1 MKQEGVVN
9 NMDTATP
16 PSSSPDYDHIF
27 KVLLIGDS
35 GVGKSCI
42 LIRFTEDTFDVNQ
55 QSTIGVDFK
64 VKTITQS
71 GKKVKLTLWDTAGQE
86 RFRTLTSSYY
96 RGAQGIALVYD
107 VTRRDTFDYLPQWQ
121 KEVEIYSPSGGKDVV
136 KVLVGNKIDCDDRVV
151 SRKEG
156 EAWARKK
163 GMLYLECS
171 AKTSAGISQVFEE
184 MCAQVLQNDRLLKG
198 TAPRRASNNGRA
210 NLRRRGEPEM
220 VEQCAC

>member
-1 MKQEGVVN
+1 M
-9 NMDTATP
+9 
-16 PSSSPDYDHIF
+16 SDYDHIF

-42 LIRFTEDTFDVNQ
+42 LIRFTDDTFDENQ
-55 QSTIGVDFK
+55 RSTIGVDFK
-64 VKTITQS
+64 VKTVETG
-71 GKKVKLTLWDTAGQE
+71 GKRIKLTLWDTAGQE

-107 VTRRDTFDYLPQWQ
+107 VTRRDTFEFLPQWL
-121 KEVEIYSPSGGKDVV
+121 KEVDIYSPNGGKDVV
-136 KVLVGNKIDCDDRVV
+136 KVLVGNKIDCEDRVV
-151 SRKEG
+151 SRQEG
-156 EAWARKK
+156 ESWARKK

-171 AKTSAGISQVFEE
+171 AKTSAGISQVFDE

-198 TAPRRASNNGRA
+198 TVPRLGANVKRA
-210 NLRRRGEPEM
+210 NLNNRQEPEM

>member
-1 MKQEGVVN
+1 M
-9 NMDTATP
+9 
-16 PSSSPDYDHIF
+16 SDYDHIF

-42 LIRFTEDTFDVNQ
+42 LIRFTDDTFDENQ
-55 QSTIGVDFK
+55 RSTIGVDFK
-64 VKTITQS
+64 VKTVETG
-71 GKKVKLTLWDTAGQE
+71 GKRIKLTLWDTAGQE

-107 VTRRDTFDYLPQWQ
+107 VTRRDTFEFLPQWL
-121 KEVEIYSPSGGKDVV
+121 KEVDIYSPNGGKDVV
-136 KVLVGNKIDCDDRVV
+136 KVLVGNKIDCEDRVV
-151 SRKEG
+151 SRQEG
-156 EAWARKK
+156 ESWARKK

-171 AKTSAGISQVFEE
+171 AKTSAGISQVFDE

-198 TAPRRASNNGRA
+198 TVPRQGANVKRA
-210 NLRRRGEPEM
+210 NLNNRQEPEM

>member
-1 MKQEGVVN
+1 MG
-9 NMDTATP
+9 
-16 PSSSPDYDHIF
+16 DYDHIF

-42 LIRFTEDTFDVNQ
+42 LIRFTDDTFDENQ

-64 VKTITQS
+64 VKTVEVG
-71 GKKVKLTLWDTAGQE
+71 GKRIKLTLWDTAGQE

-107 VTRRDTFDYLPQWQ
+107 VTRRETFEFLPQWL
-121 KEVEIYSPSGGKDVV
+121 KEVDIYSPNGGKDVV
-136 KVLVGNKIDCDDRVV
+136 KVLVGNKIDCEDRVV
-151 SRKEG
+151 SRQEG
-156 EAWARKK
+156 ESWARKK

-171 AKTSAGISQVFEE
+171 AKTSAGISQVFDE

-198 TAPRRASNNGRA
+198 TAPRQGANARRA
-210 NLRRRGEPEM
+210 NLNDRQEPEM

>member
-1 MKQEGVVN
+1 MS
-9 NMDTATP
+9 T
-16 PSSSPDYDHIF
+16 DYDHIF

-42 LIRFTEDTFDVNQ
+42 LIRFTDDTFDSNQ

-64 VKTITQS
+64 VKTVDAA
-71 GKKVKLTLWDTAGQE
+71 GRRVKLTLWDTAGQE

-107 VTRRDTFDYLPQWQ
+107 VTRRDTFEYLPQWL
-121 KEVEIYSPSGGKDVV
+121 KEVDIYSPNGGKDVV
-136 KVLVGNKIDCDDRVV
+136 KVLVGNKIDCVDDRVV
-151 SRKEG
+151 SRQEG

-171 AKTSAGISQVFEE
+171 AKTSAGISQVFGE
-184 MCAQVLQNDRLLKG
+184 MCNKVLQNDRLLKG
-198 TAPRRASNNGRA
+198 TAPRQAAKQNRA
-210 NLRRRGEPEM
+210 NLNDRREPEM
-220 VEQCAC
+220 VDQCAC